1 MRIDWTE
8 RVRYR
13 ERDSTQTRSDTVLRR
28 ECMAQACIQ
37 AVRDMGIREEA
48 GTEEVEWRTRLDR
61 LSALYKIPRA
71 GYTILLYK
79 S

>member
-8 RVRYR
+8 RVRYP

-28 ECMAQACIQ
+28 ECTVEACIP
-37 AVRDMGIREEA
+37 RDMGIREEA
-48 GTEEVEWRTRLDR
+48 GTEEVRLRTRLDR
-61 LSALYKIPRA
+61 LSALYRIPRA
-71 GYTILLYK
+71 GYMEVLYK